1 MSRIILI
8 LDGALVDTA
17 RFLRMFGVSAF
28 LFSGS
33 GVDAG
38 PVEEAE
44 KRKAVPVTRDPGLSE
59 RAESK
64 GIRPVLLASD
74 NPEDQLVQLAE
85 ELGLPYSFPGNA
97 RCPECNGSLE
107 LRWRWELGNQLHNIP
122 PDALS
127 LHDEFRF
134 CGGCGKIYWQDATW
148 VRALSMLEKV
158 QERVRTRVRSP

>member
-1 MSRIILI
+1 MPRIILI
-8 LDGALVDTA
+8 LDGALADTA
-17 RFLRMFGVSAF
+17 RFLRMFGVSSF

-33 GVDAG
+33 GDSLLK
-38 PVEEAE
+38 EAE
-44 KRKAVPVTRDPGLSE
+44 GLGAVPVTRDPGLSE
-59 RAESK
+59 RAK
-64 GIRPVLLASD
+64 TMGNRPVLLASD

-107 LRWRWELGNQLHNIP
+107 LRRRWELGNQLHNIP